1 MATQKN
7 THTEKRLHFKL
18 MDTRVEHINQLELW
32 VCSGHL
38 PHHLPALSVV
48 GQVPAAARHHGS
60 TLSIADY
67 TKWKNKDHR
76 STRCN
81 NVIDWYCWKT
91 WLRQWEWVIC
101 LPSASGPWCFQRC
114 FPYLQ
119 SPAPPSQR
127 AHRSH
132 PWFWPAAHSAG
143 GPLDWGLSCWRPTTQ
158 GTSRVNCILM
168 SGTWRRNYRV
178 RCKGMQTFAVISFK
192 DG

>member
-1 MATQKN
+1 
-7 THTEKRLHFKL
+7 
-18 MDTRVEHINQLELW
+18 MDTYRITCQLFRWLAKFLQLQGIMGARYQSQITQ
-32 VCSGHL
+32 SGKTKITEAQGATMSL
-38 PHHLPALSVV
+38 TDTV
-48 GQVPAAARHHGS
+48 GRHDS
-60 TLSIADY
+60 DNET
-67 TKWKNKDHR
+67 
-76 STRCN
+76 
-81 NVIDWYCWKT
+81 
-91 WLRQWEWVIC
+91 QVIC